1 MWKEITVLIIAFST
15 CFTICIHFST
25 GNCCVAREAVASPC
39 TGGVICP
46 GGCPTLSG
54 SVVSRWYQV

>member
-15 CFTICIHFST
+15 CFTISINLST
-25 GNCCVAREAVASPC
+25 GNCCVVREAVASPC